1 MKAISIC
8 IAAMI
13 MFSGPGRGGSVQEA
27 SPSLEEVSPMDATA
41 CSPMARKDA
50 KVYFQAHRGGL
61 REVPEHT
68 LETYRYAWNLGGLPE
83 ADIYTT
89 RDDVII
95 CIHDQTLAR
104 TTNAPDSIKN
114 KDVSELTFAQIRQMD
129 AGIYFGLQ
137 FAGQKVPALAEVF
150 EELKAHPEWQL
161 YLDLKKVDLEKLGA
175 LIEGYGVGRQ
185 IIFAHNLQE
194 NLVRFSQIA
203 PEVRTM
209 LWIGG
214 TPEEI
219 QGKFQA
225 ALDSG
230 FEGLNQVQLHLH
242 NKSSEQGIEYLL
254 DESFLKDALEQT
266 RKAGIDL
273 EVLPFEFDDTS
284 LHRLLDLGIR
294 WYATDYPQRFRDSV
308 NRWMVAEQ

>member
-1 MKAISIC
+1 
-8 IAAMI
+8 
-13 MFSGPGRGGSVQEA
+13 
-27 SPSLEEVSPMDATA
+27 
-41 CSPMARKDA
+41 MARKDI

-68 LETYRYAWNLGGLPE
+68 METYRYAWNLGGLPE

-89 RDDVII
+89 QDDVII
-95 CIHDQTLAR
+95 CLHDKTLAR
-104 TTNAPDSIKN
+104 TTNAPDSIKD
-114 KDVSELTFAQIRQMD
+114 KDVSELAFAQIRELD
-129 AGIYFGLQ
+129 AGIYFGPS
-137 FAGQKVPALAEVF
+137 FAGRKVPSLAEVF

-175 LIEGYGVGRQ
+175 LIEEYEVGHQ
-185 IIFAHNLQE
+185 IIFAHHLQE
-194 NLVRFSQIA
+194 NLIRFSQIA

-219 QGKFQA
+219 RGKFLA

-242 NKSSEQGIEYLL
+242 NKSSEIGR
-254 DESFLKDALEQT
+254 AH
-266 RKAGIDL
+266 
-273 EVLPFEFDDTS
+273 V
-284 LHRLLDLGIR
+284 
-294 WYATDYPQRFRDSV
+294 
-308 NRWMVAEQ
+308 

>member
-1 MKAISIC
+1 MRSLSIWSV
-8 IAAMI
+8 AMI
-13 MFSGPGRGGSVQEA
+13 LLSNGAVAAGVSRSLQGDSVLEVTGPC
-27 SPSLEEVSPMDATA
+27 PI
-41 CSPMARKDA
+41 ARKDV

-68 LETYRYAWNLGGLPE
+68 METYRYAWNLGGLPE

-89 RDDVII
+89 QDDVII
-95 CIHDQTLAR
+95 CLHDKTLAR
-104 TTNAPDSIKN
+104 TTNAPDSIKD
-114 KDVSELTFAQIRQMD
+114 KDVSELTFAQIRELD
-129 AGIYFGLQ
+129 AGIYFGPQ
-137 FAGQKVPALAEVF
+137 FTGQKVPSLAEVF
-150 EELKAHPEWQL
+150 QELKAYPEWQL

-175 LIEGYGVGRQ
+175 LIEEYGVGRK
-185 IIFAHNLQE
+185 IIFAHNRQE
-194 NLVRFSQIA
+194 NLIRFSQIA

-214 TPEEI
+214 APEEI
-219 QGKFQA
+219 QAKFQA

-242 NKSSEQGIEYLL
+242 NKSSEQGIAYLL
-254 DESFLKDALEQT
+254 DDELLKDALEQT

-273 EVLPFEFDDTS
+273 EVLPFEFDDAS

-294 WYATDYPQRFRDSV
+294 WYATDYPRRFRESV
-308 NRWMVAEQ
+308 NRWMAAEK

>member
-1 MKAISIC
+1 MRTLSIWGV
-8 IAAMI
+8 AMI
-13 MFSGPGRGGSVQEA
+13 LLLNGAVAAQISTSLQGDSVLEA
-27 SPSLEEVSPMDATA
+27 TEP
-41 CSPMARKDA
+41 CPMARNDV

-68 LETYRYAWNLGGLPE
+68 METYRYAWNLGGLPE

-89 RDDVII
+89 QDDVII
-95 CIHDQTLAR
+95 CIHDKTLAR
-104 TTNAPDSIKN
+104 TTNAPDSIKD
-114 KDVSELTFAQIRQMD
+114 KDVSELKFSQIRELD
-129 AGIYFGLQ
+129 AGIYFGSQ
-137 FAGQKVPALAEVF
+137 FAGQKVPSLAEVF
-150 EELKAHPEWQL
+150 EELKIHPEWQL
-161 YLDLKKVDLEKLGA
+161 YLDLKQVDLEKLGA
-175 LIEGYGVGRQ
+175 LIEKDGVGRQ
-185 IIFAHNLQE
+185 VIFAHNRQE

-219 QGKFQA
+219 QAKFQA
-225 ALDSG
+225 VLDSG

-254 DESFLKDALEQT
+254 DESFLRQALEQT

-273 EVLPFEFDDTS
+273 EVLPFEFDDAS

-294 WYATDYPQRFRDSV
+294 WYATDYPHRFRESV
-308 NRWMVAEQ
+308 NRWMAAEQ